1 MANTK
6 KKPQDETYFKVLR
19 LLQDKPNITQR
30 ELAQKLGISLG
41 GINFCLNALIDKG
54 WLKMQ
59 NFSQSNNKLGYAYLL
74 TPTGLAEKA
83 TLTGRFLKR
92 KMQEYQDLKVEIATL
107 KSEVTEADKETIGI

>member
-6 KKPQDETYFKVLR
+6 KKPQDEIYFKVLR
-19 LLQDKPNITQR
+19 LLQNKPNITQR

-59 NFSQSNNKLGYAYLL
+59 NFSQSTNKLGYAYLL

>member
-19 LLQDKPNITQR
+19 LLQNKPNITQR

-83 TLTGRFLKR
+83 TLTGHFLKR